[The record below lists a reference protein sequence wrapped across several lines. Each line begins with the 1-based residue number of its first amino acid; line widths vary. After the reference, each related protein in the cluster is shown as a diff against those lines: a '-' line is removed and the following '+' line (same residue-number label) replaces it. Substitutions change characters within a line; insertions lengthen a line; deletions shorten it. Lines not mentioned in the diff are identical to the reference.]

1 MATAELSQTLAKII
15 GLYCLILAM
24 SALLN
29 RQNLTNVLN
38 ELMDSEGLM
47 YLSSLMALIIGLVLI
62 TIHNVIA
69 LDYRALI
76 TIFGWASFIK
86 GVVHLLIPELAYNL
100 NRSVLHFQKTYSLIM
115 LVVLCASL
123 WLLKEGFAINI

>member
-1 MATAELSQTLAKII
+1 MADAELSQTLAKII
-15 GLYCLILAM
+15 GLYGLILAM
-24 SALLN
+24 SSLLN
-29 RQNLTNVLN
+29 RQNLTNVFH

-86 GVVHLLIPELAYNL
+86 GVIHLMIPELAYNL
-100 NRSVLHFQKTYSLIM
+100 NRGILHFQKTYSLIM

-123 WLLKEGFAINI
+123 WLLKEGFSVSI